1 METRPDFDRIMDSS
15 QLFDFLFPISLQARA
30 ATRFIT
36 YALGGC
42 PKFLRRRSLHL
53 ILVAA
58 QNSRPRSFRTGTS
71 RELTCRQVDRLHRLG
86 RRKGRSS
93 AAPFRAATHADYA
106 TCVPFRLLG
115 FWPGTHEDAFLCTRG
130 DIALKVTPQ
139 SQCGR

>member
-30 ATRFIT
+30 ATRIIT

-42 PKFLRRRSLHL
+42 PKILRRRSLHL

-58 QNSRPRSFRTGTS
+58 QNSRPRPFHIGTS

-86 RRKGRSS
+86 RRKGRST
-93 AAPFRAATHADYA
+93 AAPFRAATHADYS

-115 FWPGTHEDAFLCTRG
+115 FWPGTHEDAFYAPAVIL
-130 DIALKVTPQ
+130 LSPLTPQ

>member
-30 ATRFIT
+30 ATRIIT

-58 QNSRPRSFRTGTS
+58 QNSRPRPFHIGTVKS
-71 RELTCRQVDRLHRLG
+71 T
-86 RRKGRSS
+86 
-93 AAPFRAATHADYA
+93 DY
-106 TCVPFRLLG
+106 
-115 FWPGTHEDAFLCTRG
+115 
-130 DIALKVTPQ
+130 IA
-139 SQCGR
+139 